1 MKMSNK
7 ETGKRGEDIAA
18 LYLKKRGYRLT
29 DRNYRCPLG
38 EIDIVAR
45 DGEDVVFVEVKS
57 RKSLDFGEPEA
68 AVNRKKQIKLS
79 KIALTYINENDIDNR
94 NARFDVVAVVFSG
107 KDTQLRH
114 IKNAFDLIYG

>member
-1 MKMSNK
+1 MSNK